1 MDKLICSTRF
11 HTIIK
16 PLISNNLLNNHPN
29 CHTNLFVFSK
39 KFSTSSKKPF
49 EDLDE
54 NAKKTLGI
62 VYDKKPFKYHCLEG
76 KAYFWCSCGY
86 SHKQPF
92 CDGTHKDP
100 HLKIDLK
107 PLRFDCKES
116 KEYWF
121 CNCKQTKHAPF
132 CDGTHRQEKIQLGPS
147 IIRDHNSPP
156 LVIEKIKKK

>member
-54 NAKKTLGI
+54 NAKKTRKDITELEEKKIYPNIIKQKLALFMIKNHSNII
-62 VYDKKPFKYHCLEG
+62 VL
-76 KAYFWCSCGY
+76 KAKLIFGVHAVIVIN
-86 SHKQPF
+86 SHSVMV
-92 CDGTHKDP
+92 HI
-100 HLKIDLK
+100 KIL
-107 PLRFDCKES
+107 
-116 KEYWF
+116 
-121 CNCKQTKHAPF
+121 
-132 CDGTHRQEKIQLGPS
+132 I
-147 IIRDHNSPP
+147 
-156 LVIEKIKKK
+156 